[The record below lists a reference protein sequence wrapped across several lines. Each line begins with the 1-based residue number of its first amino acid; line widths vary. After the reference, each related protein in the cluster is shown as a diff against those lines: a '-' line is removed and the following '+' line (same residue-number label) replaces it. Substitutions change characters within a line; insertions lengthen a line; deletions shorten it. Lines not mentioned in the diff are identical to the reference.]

1 MASPGDKGYNDFRQ
15 VWKVTVPKAYVANI
29 ITNSASLLNSSYKME
44 QIGTLQNMPVVPD
57 KSKASMRLNGE
68 SATLQRAWYRG
79 QVAKFFSFAEAALAA
94 AGANVPLSPIYVTF
108 NVNPGEPN
116 GGPGSGF
123 RTEPKSEQTHNVP
136 FTLPGDPGYSP
147 LWLVAV
153 YDNADFPSVHD
164 RATALKAKVLA
175 PGAATVNCP
184 IVFIEP

>member
-1 MASPGDKGYNDFRQ
+1 M
-15 VWKVTVPKAYVANI
+15 
-29 ITNSASLLNSSYKME
+29 
-44 QIGTLQNMPVVPD
+44 
-57 KSKASMRLNGE
+57 
-68 SATLQRAWYRG
+68 
-79 QVAKFFSFAEAALAA
+79 
-94 AGANVPLSPIYVTF
+94 PLSPIYVTF

-123 RTEPKSEQTHNVP
+123 RTEPDSQQTHNVP

-184 IVFIEP
+184 IVFVAP

>member
-1 MASPGDKGYNDFRQ
+1 MSP
-15 VWKVTVPKAYVANI
+15 TPS
-29 ITNSASLLNSSYKME
+29 SAALLDAGYKME
-44 QIGTLQNMPVVPD
+44 QTGALRNMPVVPD
-57 KSKASMRLNGE
+57 KSTARARLKSE
-68 SATLQRAWYRG
+68 SAELQRAWYRG
-79 QVAKFFSFAEAALAA
+79 QVAKFFGFAEAPLAA

-108 NVNPGEPN
+108 NVNPGAPN

-123 RTEPKSEQTHNVP
+123 RTEADSQQTHNVP

-184 IVFIEP
+184 IVFIGP